1 MEPSYKEF
9 QGKIQSALHNISELK
24 EQNAEIRVLGSNEEN
39 NSWEV
44 DTSTDVVLYLS
55 VKMKNNEDANVI
67 EIKPDSS
74 GDTNTNQ
81 VIRKEV
87 IQVSHK

>member
-9 QGKIQSALHNISELK
+9 QGKIQSALNNISELK
-24 EQNAEIRVLGSNEEN
+24 EQNAEIRVLGSNEDD

-55 VKMKNNEDANVI
+55 VKMKNNEDANGI
-67 EIKPDSS
+67 EIKPDLS

-81 VIRKEV
+81 VIRK
-87 IQVSHK
+87 